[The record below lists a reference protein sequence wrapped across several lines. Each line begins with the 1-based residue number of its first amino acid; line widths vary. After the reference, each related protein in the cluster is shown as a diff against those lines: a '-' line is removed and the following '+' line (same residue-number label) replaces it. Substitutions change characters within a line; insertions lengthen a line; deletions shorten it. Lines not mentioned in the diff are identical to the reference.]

1 MSTGTG
7 TVSTVSTVPGTVSC
21 AVSTGTVSTVAGTV
35 SCAVTAAVHG
45 YAVDVKGEE
54 VTRTA
59 AGEL

>member
-1 MSTGTG
+1 MPGTVSTGTG
-7 TVSTVSTVPGTVSC
+7 TVSTVP
-21 AVSTGTVSTVAGTV
+21 GTV

-59 AGEL
+59 TGEL

>member
-1 MSTGTG
+1 MPGTVSTGTG

-21 AVSTGTVSTVAGTV
+21 AV
-35 SCAVTAAVHG
+35 TAAVHG
-45 YAVDVKGEE
+45 YTVDVKGKE